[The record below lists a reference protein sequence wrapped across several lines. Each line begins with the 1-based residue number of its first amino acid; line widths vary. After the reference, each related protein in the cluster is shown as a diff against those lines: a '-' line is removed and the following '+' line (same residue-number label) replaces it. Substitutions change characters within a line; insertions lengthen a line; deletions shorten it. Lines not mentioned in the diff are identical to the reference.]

1 MQVIKKLLVWSSIAL
16 FAGSSWAQV
25 QQAKGKATV
34 SYQGW
39 SASAD
44 DKARATSAAQ
54 LKAVEFY
61 YAEAG
66 RPRPRTSMRFATKF
80 LAAPDRYILDTTV
93 LAEEENKD
101 KKQYTV
107 AVRVALNVAN
117 LRNAVKSNSAVVAGT
132 AARSPLAFMFVS
144 RQVDSTRSFDDRVY
158 KRVDQ
163 KADVKGNVQVSE
175 KGSEGSPVA
184 ARSRPMRPHR
194 LR

>member
-1 MQVIKKLLVWSSIAL
+1 M

-66 RPRPRTSMRFATKF
+66 QSEAENFDAIRDKI

-93 LAEEENKD
+93 LAE
-101 KKQYTV
+101 
-107 AVRVALNVAN
+107 
-117 LRNAVKSNSAVVAGT
+117 
-132 AARSPLAFMFVS
+132 
-144 RQVDSTRSFDDRVY
+144 
-158 KRVDQ
+158 
-163 KADVKGNVQVSE
+163 
-175 KGSEGSPVA
+175 
-184 ARSRPMRPHR
+184 
-194 LR
+194 